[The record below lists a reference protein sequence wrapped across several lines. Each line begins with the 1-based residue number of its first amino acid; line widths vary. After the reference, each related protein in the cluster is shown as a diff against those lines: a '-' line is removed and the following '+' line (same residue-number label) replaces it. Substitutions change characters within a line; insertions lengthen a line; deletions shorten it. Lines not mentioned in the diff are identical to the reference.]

1 MKTEQIRK
9 KFLEFFVNN
18 NHQHYAPSSVI
29 PDPSL
34 GLLFTNAGMNQFRDR
49 FTSDQ
54 PERSIVSIQPC
65 IRAGGKHNDLD
76 QVGHTSRHHTLF
88 EMLGN
93 FSFGEYGR
101 TRAIQLAWEFLTVTL
116 GISPNKLWV
125 TVYYRDTESLEVWKS
140 VGVAPERTISI
151 GDRDQEYD
159 SDNFWSMGA
168 TGPCGP
174 CTEIFY
180 DHGPTVSGGLP
191 GQPDQ
196 DGDRYTEVWN
206 IVFMQYNRTEQGL
219 ELLPTVKVDTGIGLE
234 RLAAV
239 MQGVVSN
246 YETDQFVLLKEIA
259 SKRLPGLNEVS
270 YNVIADHMRAAAV
283 IASESVQPSNTGT
296 GYVLRKLVRRSIAYA
311 GTHTPKLGEILS
323 EMIPYIQLVYPQV
336 DTSVI
341 PVIAAEE
348 AKFANAFNRGLKELA
363 KYNECVPAKV
373 VFDLHATHGIP
384 PEIVTDYCMSKNLA
398 VDVAGYKT
406 LLEQHREISRNE
418 HRTTARAS

>member
-1 MKTEQIRK
+1 
-9 KFLEFFVNN
+9 
-18 NHQHYAPSSVI
+18 
-29 PDPSL
+29 
-34 GLLFTNAGMNQFRDR
+34 
-49 FTSDQ
+49 
-54 PERSIVSIQPC
+54 
-65 IRAGGKHNDLD
+65 
-76 QVGHTSRHHTLF
+76 
-88 EMLGN
+88 
-93 FSFGEYGR
+93 
-101 TRAIQLAWEFLTVTL
+101 
-116 GISPNKLWV
+116 
-125 TVYYRDTESLEVWKS
+125 
-140 VGVAPERTISI
+140 
-151 GDRDQEYD
+151 
-159 SDNFWSMGA
+159 MGA

-259 SKRLPGLNEVS
+259 SKHLPGLNEVS

-323 EMIPYIQLVYPQV
+323 EMIPHIQPVYSQV

-363 KYNECVPAKV
+363 KYSECVPAKV